1 VSKIF
6 DLKSGAED
14 LVTTG
19 ASANGG
25 LLLRKELRR
34 LGCGLAAK
42 STSGQEQPVR
52 RFGKNQFAASEKERQ
67 PCCIGL

>member
-14 LVTTG
+14 LVATG
-19 ASANGG
+19 ASANGD
-25 LLLRKELRR
+25 LLFRKELRR

-42 STSGQEQPVR
+42 STSGQEPVR